1 MQQCRDFSKN
11 VSVGSVKERQK
22 RLSERQLMEE
32 QNKKATDPETLDGDN
47 VD

>member
-1 MQQCRDFSKN
+1 MKQ
-11 VSVGSVKERQK
+11 ERQK

-32 QNKKATDPETLDGDN
+32 QNKAKATEHPETLDGDN